1 MGIIGHEVRTD
12 TVTNDLIGVGTDI
25 LAHAIYASPMGLTDI
40 AAFAA
45 VLVISQNIDACA
57 AANHLT
63 GFGTLI
69 GTAAIGADF
78 IIRAS
83 FAAFAAVIAII
94 EGIDALAV
102 TSDLVAAIDFTR
114 TPDASCSVCTSV
126 ITRAAMFVIFNDGYA
141 RIAAF
146 HFVFIALT
154 CLYFNTL
161 AILANFILT
170 ACVIACAAMVCI

>member
-12 TVTNDLIGVGTDI
+12 TVANDLIGIGTDI
-25 LAHAIYASPMGLTDI
+25 LTHAVNASSMGLTDI

-45 VLVISQNIDACA
+45 VLVICQNIDACA

-63 GFGTLI
+63 SFGALI
-69 GTAAIGADF
+69 GTAAVGTNF

-102 TSDLVAAIDFTR
+102 TSDLFAAIDFT
-114 TPDASCSVCTSV
+114 
-126 ITRAAMFVIFNDGYA
+126 
-141 RIAAF
+141 
-146 HFVFIALT
+146 
-154 CLYFNTL
+154 
-161 AILANFILT
+161 
-170 ACVIACAAMVCI
+170 